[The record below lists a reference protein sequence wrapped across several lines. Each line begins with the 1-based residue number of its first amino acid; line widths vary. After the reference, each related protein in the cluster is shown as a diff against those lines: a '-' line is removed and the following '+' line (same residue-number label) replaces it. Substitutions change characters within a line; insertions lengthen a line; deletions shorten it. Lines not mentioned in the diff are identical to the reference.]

1 MKDFSFKKVLAF
13 IKKKK
18 SIFITLAIVIVVAIG
33 LTIASSIMNS
43 SRVSLN
49 SAPFR
54 LDEDTAI
61 EAGTVSGGGRYRRG
75 ATITVKATPNP
86 GYKFVGWTNGDK
98 NETLA
103 SEEAAYTMIVPEKSI
118 TLTAHWEQVVYNV
131 DLVIGEGE
139 GGTIHST
146 YVVTDDTIFLD
157 EPAEREGYAFLGW
170 LADETQED
178 GSVKRVKVQDFI
190 EPTDVKDVKL
200 YADWAESYNI
210 TYVLDED
217 PRAARAAN
225 PNNPSSYTER
235 DSVTLESPVCYEFD
249 AENKLTG
256 GWYRFDHWEMNG
268 QTVTSIDKDL
278 KADVTLVAKWADLD
292 TPIYHNVITENGA
305 TYVEFGQFPSRR
317 LSDRKVLGEL
327 KAAIANEEIA
337 ADPVT
342 GYYTFKNSIYAKGT
356 ADLYSKPL
364 DDKGKKNSAYYPLYF
379 EDGTLIDE
387 GEEYFF
393 IVEPIKWRV
402 LSGDP
407 TKNEDVVLMAESV
420 LTAYTFKADG
430 TTISAGGQ
438 NIYGGN
444 WEYSGIRDYLNNEF
458 YNKAFK
464 SGEAG
469 FIRTTTVDYSKD
481 TVNKQYKNE
490 KWANGTSCEDKVYL
504 LSYADLTNTSYG
516 WSDSSKSEDLKR
528 VAKNTDYSKTM
539 GAYSCLN
546 RVESGNS
553 MSKDE
558 YDFAVWW
565 LRSTTDFAD
574 RASVVTGPGAIGS
587 AVVTSDFV
595 GVRPAITVRFP
606 AQ

>member
-18 SIFITLAIVIVVAIG
+18 SIFITLGIVIVVAIG
-33 LTIASSIMNS
+33 LTVASSIMNS
-43 SRVSLN
+43 SKVSLT
-49 SAPFR
+49 SEKFS
-54 LDEDTAI
+54 LDETTAI
-61 EAGTVSGGGRYRRG
+61 DAGTVSGGGRYRRG

-98 NETLA
+98 KETLA
-103 SEEAAYTMIVPEKSI
+103 SEDAEYTLVVPEKSI

-131 DLVIGEGE
+131 DLVVGEGE
-139 GGTIHST
+139 EGTLHST
-146 YVVTDDTIFLD
+146 YVVTDSTIFLE
-157 EPAEREGYAFLGW
+157 EPERAGYAFLGW
-170 LADETQED
+170 LADVEQED
-178 GSVKRVKVQDFI
+178 GSVSRVKVQDYI
-190 EPTDVKDVKL
+190 EPTDTRDVVL
-200 YADWAESYNI
+200 YADWAKSYNI
-210 TYVLDED
+210 TYILDED

-235 DSVTLESPVCYEFD
+235 ASVTLESPVCYEFD
-249 AENKLTG
+249 SENHLTG
-256 GWYRFDHWEMNG
+256 GWYRFDYWEMNG
-268 QTVTSIDKDL
+268 EPVTTIDKDL
-278 KADVTLVAKWADLD
+278 KTEVTLVAKWADLE
-292 TPIYHNVITENGA
+292 TPIYHNVVVEGDV
-305 TYVEFGQFPSRR
+305 TYVEFGQYPSRR

-342 GYYTFKNSIYAKGT
+342 GYYTFKNSIYAKAV
-356 ADLYSKPL
+356 ADLYSKPF
-364 DDKGKKNSAYYPLYF
+364 DKDGKKNNAYYPLYF
-379 EDGTLIDE
+379 SDGTLIDE

-407 TKNEDVVLMAESV
+407 TKNEDVVLLSESV
-420 LTAYTFKADG
+420 LTAYYFKEDG
-430 TTISAGGQ
+430 TTVSAGGQ

-444 WEYSGIRDYLNNEF
+444 WAYSDIRTFLNEDF
-458 YNKAFK
+458 YGKAFK

-469 FIRTTTVDYSKD
+469 FIQTTTVDYSKD

-504 LSYADLTNTSYG
+504 LSYADLTNTVYG
-516 WSDSSKSEDLKR
+516 WSDSSKDENALR
-528 VAKNTDYSKTM
+528 VGKNTDYSKTM

-546 RVESGNS
+546 QKESGNS
-553 MSKDE
+553 LSKDE

-565 LRSTTDFAD
+565 LRSSSDFPD

-587 AVVTSDFV
+587 VTVTSIFV